1 MCQEAAVQQ
10 ELSRISQFSYVCES
24 YLKID
29 LALCQRLI
37 SSSWSREPCR
47 VCMLLGVLA
56 DVCEEVCLVLGVIVP
71 VLVTC
76 LIAVSKYLV
85 NKGKEVF
92 YCGLQFLEL

>member
-1 MCQEAAVQQ
+1 MRS

-24 YLKID
+24 YLRID

-37 SSSWSREPCR
+37 SSLWLRKPCR
-47 VCMLLGVLA
+47 VCMFLCMLLGVLA
-56 DVCEEVCLVLGVIVP
+56 DVCQEVYPVLGVIMP

-85 NKGKEVF
+85 NKRQGGF
-92 YCGLQFLEL
+92 YFVVQFLEL

>member
-1 MCQEAAVQQ
+1 
-10 ELSRISQFSYVCES
+10 
-24 YLKID
+24 
-29 LALCQRLI
+29 
-37 SSSWSREPCR
+37 
-47 VCMLLGVLA
+47 MLLGVLA
-56 DVCEEVCLVLGVIVP
+56 DVCQEVCPVLGVIVP

>member
-1 MCQEAAVQQ
+1 MRS

-24 YLKID
+24 YLRID

-37 SSSWSREPCR
+37 SSLWLRKPCR
-47 VCMLLGVLA
+47 VCMFLCMLLGVLA
-56 DVCEEVCLVLGVIVP
+56 DVCQEVFPVLGVIIP

-92 YCGLQFLEL
+92 TLVYSF

>member
-1 MCQEAAVQQ
+1 MRS

-24 YLKID
+24 YLRID

-37 SSSWSREPCR
+37 SSLWLRKPCR
-47 VCMLLGVLA
+47 VCMFLCMLLGVLA
-56 DVCEEVCLVLGVIVP
+56 DVCQEVFPVLGVIIP
-71 VLVTC
+71 ILVTC

-92 YCGLQFLEL
+92 TLVYSF